1 MQIVFRMLA
10 VRVLVKG
17 VLLLLLLLFVLP
29 DRVLMVDLLLD
40 KFGLLGEAVL
50 FSVLVALIVV
60 TTVLATKKRVRV
72 ERSVKRPTSTWG
84 T

>member
-1 MQIVFRMLA
+1 MLA
-10 VRVLVKG
+10 VGVLVEG

-60 TTVLATKKRVRV
+60 TTILATKKRVRV